1 MPQTAFQGESHKG
14 DSVEGQYM
22 VPHVEQAR
30 LVGGT
35 TATQCCNDAAGDG
48 GAKPGLDQHHPQRG
62 ALLLWENQLGIQEEH
77 VA

>member
-35 TATQCCNDAAGDG
+35 TATQSCNDAATGGQGD
-48 GAKPGLDQHHPQRG
+48 RG
-62 ALLLWENQLGIQEEH
+62 TS
-77 VA
+77 VVSS